1 MSVKIGILSLFFITA
16 IVSNMGSTSIAVER
30 VQTLQSKGEVNEK
43 VCFENNQLFVDGE
56 PFFFFGI
63 DGVPDS
69 FKSLRAHHFNT
80 IFFWGR
86 PSDKKKVQEAA
97 TAGWMVIPYIPAR
110 SWSLQ
115 HEQLVKEVEPKSA
128 ILAWNIGDDLKDK
141 DVEKV
146 RAAYEKI
153 HEIAPNR
160 PTMLDTKSTKTYQWF
175 DELYC
180 AYSYPLLKRR
190 TLLYYQKYLMKKHS
204 AVGSDKFFWTWV
216 QSHVQKWYVDKYLNP
231 TRKWAPSRY
240 PDAEHIRL
248 LTYCA
253 LAAGSKGII
262 YFNRRYYRE
271 DFYGTDRYSEAGIL
285 GCELEVLGPW
295 LAQGHTGKKLES
307 PMPNVDITPIDFP
320 GGRLLLMM
328 RLNDD
333 YHYHVDAGNVEA
345 FDLQLPH
352 ELKGGEAV
360 YQIGFPTGVQKCD
373 VEGNVIHMPA
383 FELTQVL
390 LITAKAELIQKAQ
403 KQFAQLLPEVAT
415 FAVTLSKAKLKKTM
429 EVRDKLKELKV
440 PEQLL
445 PFENDLTKASELLNE
460 AEKALQDGKH
470 ANAYSTSRNAQR
482 IIRASV
488 YASWSSMR
496 NDKTLQGGS
505 LQDYYLMPF
514 FYEKVLATD

>member
-1 MSVKIGILSLFFITA
+1 MSVRNIGIVGLFVITA
-16 IVSNMGSTSIAVER
+16 IVSNIGSTSMAVER
-30 VQTLQSKGEVNEK
+30 VRI
-43 VCFENNQLFVDGE
+43 ENNQLFVDGK

-63 DGVPDS
+63 DGAPDS
-69 FKSLRAHHFNT
+69 FESVRVHHFNT
-80 IFFWGR
+80 IFFWKIPG
-86 PSDKKKVQEAA
+86 DKKLVPEAA
-97 TAGWMVIPYIPAR
+97 EAGLMVIPYPLATNWGAR
-110 SWSLQ
+110 
-115 HEQLVKEVEPKSA
+115 HEEFVKTVEPKSA
-128 ILAWNIGDDLKDK
+128 ILAWNIGDDLKAK
-141 DVEKV
+141 HVEKV

-153 HEIAPNR
+153 HQIDPNR
-160 PTMLDTKSTKTYQWF
+160 PTMLDGNPKAYQWF

-180 AYSYPLLKRR
+180 AYTYPLLRR
-190 TLLYYQKYLMKKHS
+190 TLRNYQKYLMKS
-204 AVGSDKFFWTWV
+204 RSTVGSDKFFWTWV
-216 QSHVQKWYVDKYLNP
+216 QSHVQIWYIKKYLNP
-231 TRKWAPSRY
+231 AGRWTPSRY

-253 LAAGSKGII
+253 LAAGIKGLI
-262 YFNRRYYRE
+262 YFNRRYYRD
-271 DFYGTDRYSEAGIL
+271 DFYGADRYAEAGII

-295 LAQGHTGKKLES
+295 LAQGQTVEKLES

-320 GGRLLLMM
+320 SGRLLLMM

-333 YHYHVDAGNVEA
+333 YQYHVDAGNVEA
-345 FDLQLPH
+345 FDLQLSSK
-352 ELKGGEAV
+352 LKEGEAV

-373 VEGNVIHMPA
+373 VEGNVIHVPA

-390 LITAKAELIQKAQ
+390 LITAQAELIQKAQ
-403 KQFAQLLPEVAT
+403 KQFAQLIPEVAT

-445 PFENDLTKASELLNE
+445 PSENDLTRASELLNE

-470 ANAYSTSRNAQR
+470 ANAYSTSRNAQN
-482 IIRASV
+482 ILRASV
-488 YASWSSMR
+488 YASWRSMR
-496 NDKTLQGGS
+496 NDKSLQGES